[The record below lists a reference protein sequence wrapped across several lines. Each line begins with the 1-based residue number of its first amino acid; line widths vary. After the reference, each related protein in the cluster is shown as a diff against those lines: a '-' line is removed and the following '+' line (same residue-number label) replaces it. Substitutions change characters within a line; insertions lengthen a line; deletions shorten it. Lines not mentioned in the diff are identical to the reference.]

1 MTKNELQ
8 IERAMEKARARIVQ
22 SEINR
27 IKRMKVIKEHF
38 DLIIDIMTAIVLGAL
53 FVIAF
58 VIDAYGAAQIPA
70 WIYTIGIAYL
80 ILYVFVL
87 SRKFKEK

>member
-8 IERAMEKARARIVQ
+8 MERAMEKARARIVQ

-87 SRKFKEK
+87 SHKFKEK

>member
-27 IKRMKVIKEHF
+27 IKRMKAIKNHF
-38 DLIIDIMTAIVLGAL
+38 DLIFDIMTAIVLGAL

-87 SRKFKEK
+87 SHKFKEK

>member
-38 DLIIDIMTAIVLGAL
+38 DLIIDIMTAIVLGAI
-53 FVIAF
+53 FIIAF

-87 SRKFKEK
+87 NHKFKEK